1 MEIKAG
7 MKNLWSI
14 AGGAALVPLR
24 KDKNGWWCKW
34 HTGKEY
40 REDFFINEELTTED
54 PNEPE
59 VEGDNDAPKKKKG
72 KDV

>member
-14 AGGAALVPLR
+14 AGGPALEPLR
-24 KDKNGWWCKW
+24 KDKTGWWCKW
-34 HTGKEY
+34 HDGKSF
-40 REDFFINEELTTED
+40 REDLFINEELTTED

-59 VEGDNDAPKKKKG
+59 LEEDEAPKKRRSR
-72 KDV
+72 D